1 MSTMQEV
8 NTLSSEQR
16 SEILRGF
23 KEAKAPLKHIKVMA
37 DLYDV
42 SARAIKKVLIDAG
55 IAPEQLDMR
64 LMAKSDRDV
73 GGPGV
78 KKSRI
83 NGILAALRDERAFLE
98 SQEKDIPELIE
109 KLRRELETIAAKKTA
124 IDQSIGLLSSV
135 EE

>member
-55 IAPEQLDMR
+55 IAPYLLELLEEGENEITHPQVAARIAREYDLTVDEYHQLVHPKRRHGKIPKIKQLSEDIYQ
-64 LMAKSDRDV
+64 AWRD
-73 GGPGV
+73 GHKEAGH
-78 KKSRI
+78 
-83 NGILAALRDERAFLE
+83 E
-98 SQEKDIPELIE
+98 
-109 KLRRELETIAAKKTA
+109 
-124 IDQSIGLLSSV
+124 
-135 EE
+135 

>member
-23 KEAKAPLKHIKVMA
+23 KEAKTPLKHIKVMA
-37 DLYDV
+37 NLYDV
-42 SARAIKKVLIDAG
+42 SAQAIKKVLIDAG

-64 LMAKSDRDV
+64 LMAKSDREV

-78 KKSRI
+78 KKPYQRDS
-83 NGILAALRDERAFLE
+83 GCAA
-98 SQEKDIPELIE
+98 
-109 KLRRELETIAAKKTA
+109 
-124 IDQSIGLLSSV
+124 G
-135 EE
+135 

>member
-64 LMAKSDRDV
+64 LMVKSDRDV

>member
-78 KKSRI
+78 KKAVSTGSWLCCGMNARFWK
-83 NGILAALRDERAFLE
+83 AR
-98 SQEKDIPELIE
+98 
-109 KLRRELETIAAKKTA
+109 KKTYRN
-124 IDQSIGLLSSV
+124 
-135 EE
+135 